1 MTSGE
6 GFVLRDGAP
15 RLTTWSC
22 PGRER
27 FLTPESFLVLR
38 RFPRV
43 EHVVDRLT
51 LSSQEKELR
60 GEPSG
65 PLVSPN
71 LLASTLERS

>member
-27 FLTPESFLVLR
+27 CLTPESFLVLR

-43 EHVVDRLT
+43 EHVVETD
-51 LSSQEKELR
+51 
-60 GEPSG
+60 
-65 PLVSPN
+65 
-71 LLASTLERS
+71 

>member
-22 PGRER
+22 SGRER
-27 FLTPESFLVLR
+27 CLTPASFLVLR

-51 LSSQEKELR
+51 LMSSQNCA
-60 GEPSG
+60 
-65 PLVSPN
+65 VSRR
-71 LLASTLERS
+71 ARSSRPTFMII

>member
-27 FLTPESFLVLR
+27 CLTPESFLVLR
-38 RFPRV
+38 IFLV
-43 EHVVDRLT
+43 SNTYDRLT
-51 LSSQEKELR
+51 LRGARSSRPTYVLEL
-60 GEPSG
+60 
-65 PLVSPN
+65 
-71 LLASTLERS
+71 LL

>member
-15 RLTTWSC
+15 RMTTWSC
-22 PGRER
+22 PGHER
-27 FLTPESFLVLR
+27 CLTPESFLVLR

-51 LSSQEKELR
+51 LSSQAKELR